1 MADINKQIFAV
12 DKQYNKIKFFDWP
25 GVSFNLCCNGYREFE
40 TVNKRCGYTD
50 ADFNIRIPA
59 IFKKANNFE
68 DGAAIVEADD
78 KTIGFITDSNK
89 MVWFSK
95 NTQYEEIKDFSE
107 GLAAV
112 KNIDGLWGFINK
124 TGKEVIKCQYQAVD
138 SFAEGLAGVID
149 VHGNYFFI
157 NKRGIKKIIIPSIYK
172 SAIDA
177 GDKIIT
183 ITAESEKELCEK
195 KLQVLS
201 LLQDE
206 YIEKIKQDIYNCS
219 SDIEMNLYDISTN
232 KKKQKTKAK

>member
-1 MADINKQIFAV
+1 MYLHDAKNNNEKH
-12 DKQYNKIKFFDWP
+12 
-25 GVSFNLCCNGYREFE
+25 GYL
-40 TVNKRCGYTD
+40 D
-50 ADFNIRIPA
+50 ADFNIKIPA
-59 IFKKANNFE
+59 IFKDARLFQN
-68 DGAAIVEADD
+68 GAAIVEGDD
-78 KTIGFITDSNK
+78 ETIGFITDSNK
-89 MVWFSK
+89 MIWFSK
-95 NTQYEEIKDFSE
+95 KTQYEEIKDFSE

-172 SAIDA
+172 SAIDT

-183 ITAESEKELCEK
+183 ITAETEKELCEK
-195 KLQVLS
+195 KLEVLS

-219 SDIEMNLYDISTN
+219 TDIEMNLYDISTN